1 MVRRGEEG
9 EDKVESRLENH
20 NHEELGDKSED
31 GSHEVT
37 GGGELASHADPQ
49 LASHVDP
56 QLASQADR
64 SSQASQE
71 AAQSSESV
79 EERGEEIEDKLE
91 GEGGET

>member
-9 EDKVESRLENH
+9 ENKVESRLENH

-49 LASHVDP
+49 LAS
-56 QLASQADR
+56 
-64 SSQASQE
+64 QE

-79 EERGEEIEDKLE
+79 EERGRNLMRMMWSLV
-91 GEGGET
+91 